1 MAYAASIC
9 QRITSG
15 EEGAVEDYL
24 AFLKLGSSA
33 APAEL
38 LATADVD
45 PLNAETYQRALD
57 FFGGMVDEYEQICD
71 ARAE

>member
-1 MAYAASIC
+1 M
-9 QRITSG
+9 
-15 EEGAVEDYL
+15 EDYL
-24 AFLKLGSSA
+24 AFLKLGGSQ

-45 PLNAETYQRALD
+45 PLDPETYQRALD